1 LQRDPY
7 PNDGDGDGDGQR
19 RNPATLSTS
28 QRCGERLPPI
38 PFSEEFLLTASLA
51 DRAVDSRVLEF
62 EAEATW
68 DIDKLAALAAS
79 KGED

>member
-1 LQRDPY
+1 MQRDPD
-7 PNDGDGDGDGQR
+7 PDDGDGDGDGQR

-62 EAEATW
+62 EAEAAW